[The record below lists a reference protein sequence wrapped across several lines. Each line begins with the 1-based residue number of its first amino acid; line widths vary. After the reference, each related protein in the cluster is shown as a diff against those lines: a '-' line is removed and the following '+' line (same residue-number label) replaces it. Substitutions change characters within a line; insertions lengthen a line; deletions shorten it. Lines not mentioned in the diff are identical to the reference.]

1 MELGAIGQTC
11 LLNKIDFGI
20 IRSISDNA
28 NSSAKVNFGK
38 FTIKASVNACNIL
51 SEFLK
56 QFKYIFKIYFCLKT
70 NKPENTGFVLYQ
82 KLSFYMV
89 EARGIE
95 PLSEINI
102 SKTSTSV
109 AFDLSSLEK
118 SSKADFISN

>member
-38 FTIKASVNACNIL
+38 FIIKASVNACNIL

-56 QFKYIFKIYFCLKT
+56 TI
-70 NKPENTGFVLYQ
+70 
-82 KLSFYMV
+82 
-89 EARGIE
+89 
-95 PLSEINI
+95 
-102 SKTSTSV
+102 
-109 AFDLSSLEK
+109 
-118 SSKADFISN
+118 